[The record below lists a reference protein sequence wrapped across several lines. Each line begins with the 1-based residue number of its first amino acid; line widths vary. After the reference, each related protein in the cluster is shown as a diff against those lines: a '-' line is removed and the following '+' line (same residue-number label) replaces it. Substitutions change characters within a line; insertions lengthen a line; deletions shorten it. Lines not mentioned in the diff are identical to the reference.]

1 MDILY
6 PTTYS
11 IYTILNVVW
20 TRLSIFFLYHPN
32 FLDGRASLMSFEY
45 KGWYIF
51 VKPFGTPWH
60 AQKCGVELEATSQEL
75 VKAAI
80 DSYGR

>member
-1 MDILY
+1 
-6 PTTYS
+6 
-11 IYTILNVVW
+11 
-20 TRLSIFFLYHPN
+20 
-32 FLDGRASLMSFEY
+32 MSFEY